1 MVENSMVI
9 SGFALENVLVALL
22 GLLLLPALFALWRAP
37 TTSDRVLVLEV
48 IGTLGVLM
56 LTVLS
61 IVAGRAFYLD
71 LGLLLALFSFLG
83 ALVFARYLERG
94 LLE

>member
-1 MVENSMVI
+1 MVI

>member
-1 MVENSMVI
+1 MNI
-9 SGFALENVLVALL
+9 AGFTLENALVALL
-22 GLLLLPALFALWRAP
+22 GLLLLPMLVALWRAP

-56 LTVLS
+56 LIVLS
-61 IVAGRAFYLD
+61 IVARRAFYLD
-71 LGLLLALFSFLG
+71 LALLLAMFSFLG
-83 ALVFARYLERG
+83 TLVIARYLERG